1 MLEENTLKIGS
12 NARGNISLLMILLMV
27 LDFIFVK
34 LQEANQ
40 QNTFF
45 EGEVRNIL
53 LAPFNAKCL
62 FLKLKFLTEVQQE
75 PPNQTIYP
83 HYYYNY
89 CFPCSLK
96 FLVTTFKEG
105 V

>member
-1 MLEENTLKIGS
+1 MKIGS
-12 NARGNISLLMILLMV
+12 NATKYLTSNDINALSTTDL
-27 LDFIFVK
+27 IFVK

-45 EGEVRNIL
+45 EGKVKNTP
-53 LAPFNAKCL
+53 LARLNAKCL
-62 FLKLKFLTEVQQE
+62 FLKLKFLTELQQE

-83 HYYYNY
+83 HYYYNA